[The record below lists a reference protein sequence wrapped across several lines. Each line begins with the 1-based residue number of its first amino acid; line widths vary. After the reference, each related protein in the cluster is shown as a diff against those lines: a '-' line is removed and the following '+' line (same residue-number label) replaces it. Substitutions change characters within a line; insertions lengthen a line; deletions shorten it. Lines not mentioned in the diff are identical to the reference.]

1 MEINGL
7 SAKCQQSTN
16 STASSERSGRVDR
29 LSAYLNTCDPAQVW
43 TTARFDNQAEP
54 NLTVQNLTFTRG
66 NSTAETFDGG
76 GGGGGG
82 GALFVRGGRVRII
95 NSTFTDN
102 RCDTTGPDVGGG
114 ALRVLSQHNLSV
126 IVATSTFT
134 GNTCSNGGAL

>member
-1 MEINGL
+1 M
-7 SAKCQQSTN
+7 SAMCQQSTN
-16 STASSERSGRVDR
+16 STSSSERSGRVDR
-29 LSAYLNTCDPAQVW
+29 LSAYLNTCDPARVW
-43 TTARFDNQAEP
+43 TTARCDNQAEP
-54 NLTVQNLTFTRG
+54 NPTVQNLTSTRG

-76 GGGGGG
+76 GGGGG
-82 GALFVRGGRVRII
+82 ALFVRGGRVRIR

-114 ALRVLSQHNLSV
+114 ALRVLSQHIGLPV

>member
-1 MEINGL
+1 M
-7 SAKCQQSTN
+7 SAMCQQSTN
-16 STASSERSGRVDR
+16 STSSSERSGRVDR
-29 LSAYLNTCDPAQVW
+29 LSAYLNPCDPAQVW
-43 TTARFDNQAEP
+43 TTARCDNRAEP

-66 NSTAETFDGG
+66 NSTTETFD
-76 GGGGGG
+76 GGGGG

-114 ALRVLSQHNLSV
+114 ALRVLSQHIGLPV